1 MRLPRPHFPAGPRA
15 GRQPLTAELRF
26 GSDLSLEAVEATL
39 TAISGLPRRS
49 TVVLETL
56 ATEDGIRHLVHAEQS
71 AIDSL
76 RSQLRGLIPTT
87 RLDTIT
93 PEPAP
98 EWRLGARIG
107 WPGPHP
113 LLRSDSATPTAAAML
128 GALGVLGHGEAVL
141 LRVALRPGRAQRVAQ
156 PRTERKP
163 QGALERLFASP
174 QVGSHEVSAIRAK
187 QAGPLL
193 DARVLVA
200 VASTSKGRAAHLL
213 SRSVGVYRTRRGA
226 RGGFAVRPLRGRTL
240 SNAVSRGLRSGSTL
254 SPGELS
260 GLIGWPIGAPR
271 IPGLSLG
278 SAPLLVPDRRLP
290 GSGRV
295 IGRSSWPG
303 MEQRLLAQPVEG
315 ALSHSLIVGPTGVG
329 KSNLLINLI
338 TADIA
343 EGRGVLVIDGKGDL
357 ASDLLARIAPSR
369 VDDVIVLD
377 PAAGGPVSGLRVFA
391 HGDDPELAADVV
403 LGVLRDL
410 FRDHW
415 GVRSDQWLRAGL
427 VTLGHDPTATLGDLP
442 FLFSDDTYR
451 RRLVGKLSDPLLAA
465 TWAAYEAMSPGERSN
480 QLGAPLTKLSE
491 LLGRR
496 VLRSVLSQPSGTL
509 DMREVL
515 REGRIVIVS
524 LNPGRL
530 GSPAARL
537 LGALVMHALFSAVQA
552 RTTISPGRRTP
563 FLAYVDEPKVL
574 GDIPV
579 PLDSMFELARGMGVG
594 LTISAQAL
602 GQLPDRV
609 RTAALTNAASLV
621 AFRQTADDA
630 ALLARD
636 LSGVSAEQLQ
646 SLGRF
651 EIVAR
656 IGLRAGEI
664 ATPVTAHTLPASAPI
679 SDPERVRETSA
690 QRYGQDPAAVDRA
703 LAARH
708 GHQSPPAGS
717 DDLSQGVI
725 GRARRKK

>member
-1 MRLPRPHFPAGPRA
+1 MRLPIPHRTP
-15 GRQPLTAELRF
+15 RQPVTTELRF
-26 GSDLSLEAVEATL
+26 SSDLTQEAVEATL

-56 ATEDGIRHLVHAEQS
+56 ATEDGIRHLVRAEQG

-76 RSQLRGLIPTT
+76 RSQLRGLIPSA
-87 RLDTIT
+87 RLDTIASE
-93 PEPAP
+93 PERV
-98 EWRLGARIG
+98 WRLGARVG
-107 WPGPHP
+107 WPGRYP
-113 LLRSDSATPTAAAML
+113 LLRSDAATPTAAAML
-128 GALGVLGHGEAVL
+128 GALGLLGHDEAVL

-156 PRTERKP
+156 PRAERKP
-163 QGALERLFASP
+163 QGLLERLAAGP
-174 QVGSHEVSAIRAK
+174 TVGSHEVSAIRSK
-187 QAGPLL
+187 HAGPLL
-193 DARVLVA
+193 DARVLVV
-200 VASTSKGRAAHLL
+200 VAAAHDGRAAHLL
-213 SRSVGVYRTRRGA
+213 SRAVGVYRTRRGA
-226 RGGFAVRPLRGRTL
+226 RGGFAVRPLRGRSLT
-240 SNAVSRGLRSGSTL
+240 SAVTRGSRSGALL
-254 SPGELS
+254 SPAELA

-271 IPGLSLG
+271 VPGLSLG
-278 SAPLLVPDRRLP
+278 SAPLLIPDRRIP

-295 IGRSSWPG
+295 LGRSTWPG

-329 KSNLLINLI
+329 KSNLLTNLI
-338 TADIA
+338 AADIA
-343 EGRGVLVIDGKGDL
+343 NGRGVLVVDGKGDL
-357 ASDLLARIAPSR
+357 AADLLARIPADR
-369 VDDVIVLD
+369 LDDVIVLD
-377 PAAGGPVSGLRVFA
+377 PAAGGAVPGLHVFS
-391 HGDDPELAADVV
+391 HGDNPELAADVV

-410 FRDHW
+410 FKDHW
-415 GVRSDQWLRAGL
+415 GIRSDQWLRAGL

-442 FLFSDDTYR
+442 FLFSDDAYR
-451 RRLVGKLSDPLLAA
+451 RRLVGRLNDPLLQA
-465 TWAAYEAMSPGERSN
+465 TWAAYEAMSAGERAN

-496 VLRSVLSQPSGTL
+496 VLRSVLSQPDARL
-509 DMREVL
+509 DMREAL
-515 REGRIVIVS
+515 REGRIVIVA

-530 GSPAARL
+530 GTPAARL

-552 RTTISPGRRTP
+552 RITVNPGRRTP

-602 GQLPDRV
+602 NQLPDHV
-609 RTAALTNAASLV
+609 RTAALTNAATLV

-630 ALLARD
+630 GLLARD

-664 ATPVTAHTLPASAPI
+664 AAPATAQTLPAPAPV
-679 SDPERVRETSA
+679 SDPKSVRQASA
-690 QRYGQDPAAVDRA
+690 ARYGHDPAAIDQA

-708 GHQSPPAGS
+708 AHGLVPSASGDAGPS
-717 DDLSQGVI
+717 VI
-725 GRARRKK
+725 GRARRTK